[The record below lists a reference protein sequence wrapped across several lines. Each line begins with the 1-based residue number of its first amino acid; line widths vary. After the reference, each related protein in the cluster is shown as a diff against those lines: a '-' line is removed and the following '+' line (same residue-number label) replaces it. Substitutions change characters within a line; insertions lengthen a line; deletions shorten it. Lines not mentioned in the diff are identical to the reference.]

1 MWLIAARVL
10 VKLISAGQPVCCHEL
25 INSARVLVAVN
36 LLRVTRPTVT
46 RPAHRQPPRASPR
59 SPPKSRQIWRNA
71 AVTSKRCHSNT
82 GCHLHMQVVSFLHGP
97 EYSTAAD

>member
-36 LLRVTRPTVT
+36 LLRVTSPTVT
-46 RPAHRQPPRASPR
+46 RQAAAGKPA
-59 SPPKSRQIWRNA
+59 I
-71 AVTSKRCHSNT
+71 TT
-82 GCHLHMQVVSFLHGP
+82 
-97 EYSTAAD
+97 